1 MKKNLDLD
9 FDYIDFE
16 TVGLGEPWNL
26 YKLENGSLIKFK
38 LVLVKVIPN
47 KNDPKN
53 YSLNTAN
60 VVGVESPRELRGAQT
75 LPPAKGTYDDFEKKD
90 LNFEVIKE
98 SWNEYE
104 LKDGSILKIKPAIT
118 AIDKTTSFD
127 SHGEPAYVVHS
138 QVLVKPVK

>member
-1 MKKNLDLD
+1 MNKNLD
-9 FDYIDFE
+9 FDYVDFE
-16 TVGLGEPWNL
+16 TVGEPWNL

-60 VVGVESPRELRGAQT
+60 VVGVESPRELRGAPT
-75 LPPAKGTYDDFEKKD
+75 LPPTEGTYSDFEKKD

-98 SWNEYE
+98 SWNEYK
-104 LKDGSILKIKPAIT
+104 LKDGNTLKIKPAIT
-118 AIDKTTSFD
+118 VINKTKSFD
-127 SHGEPAYVVHS
+127 SHGEPIYVVHS
-138 QVLVKPVK
+138 QVLVKPPAK